1 MFAELRSIVVTTYRN
16 WRRARTIRLGAGIA
30 YYALFGVVPLISLS
44 LLLAQVLI
52 DPARVNDFFLELAD
66 EAGVE
71 ASVAQDFVDGID
83 RSSIQTGLGL
93 VGFGSLV
100 FTSLVVFFALQD
112 AFDEVWEVPVV
123 EGLRRSVLRRLTAAT
138 VVTGGA
144 AALILMLVVNSVTA
158 VLESLIPGD
167 GELATAVTGLIGGLS
182 SWLVLVLAVAVVFQV
197 LTRVRI
203 HTTALVVGAV
213 ATSALLAVGT
223 SLVGVF
229 LSTYGGRSLPG
240 AATGVFL
247 ALSWLYY
254 VAQMVLV
261 GLHLTR
267 VLHERRGGAASVPA
281 PAPAQAGSV

>member
-1 MFAELRSIVVTTYRN
+1 VFAELRSIVVTTYRN

-30 YYALFGVVPLISLS
+30 YYALFGIVPLLSLS
-44 LLLAQVLI
+44 LLLAQVLV
-52 DPARVNDFFLELAD
+52 DPARVNDFFLQLAD

-71 ASVAQDFVDGID
+71 ASAAQDFVDGID
-83 RSSIQTGLGL
+83 RSSIRTGLGL

-100 FTSLVVFFALQD
+100 FTALVVFFALQD

-123 EGLRRSVLRRLTAAT
+123 EGLRHSVLRRLTAAT

-144 AALILMLVVNSVTA
+144 AALILMLVVNSVTS

-203 HTTALVVGAV
+203 HTWALVVGAL
-213 ATSALLAVGT
+213 ATAALLAVGT

-267 VLHERRGGAASVPA
+267 VLHERRDGAPA
-281 PAPAQAGSV
+281 APAQAGSV

>member
-30 YYALFGVVPLISLS
+30 YYALFGVVPLLSLS

-52 DPARVNDFFLELAD
+52 DPARVNEFFLELAD

-203 HTTALVVGAV
+203 HTWALVVGSL
-213 ATSALLAVGT
+213 ATAALLAVGT

-229 LSTYGGRSLPG
+229 LSNYGGRSLPG

-267 VLHERRGGAASVPA
+267 VLHERRDGAATMSVS
-281 PAPAQAGSV
+281 APAQAGSV

>member
-123 EGLRRSVLRRLTAAT
+123 EGLRHSVLRRLTAAT

-281 PAPAQAGSV
+281 PAPVQAGSV